1 MDDERDEFRITSV
14 ASGRVSRAVPI
25 ATFLVGLFLGA
36 AIVKP
41 WDLIF
46 PPKPPPQAESRPA
59 ASPGAGSAQP
69 ASSSLPSLPPGLP
82 ADCAFAGGW
91 RVFALG
97 QSDPL
102 GGDGS
107 SGGPGAS
114 VAPSGRRD
122 IGNPLR
128 RWIEV
133 DPLKSAPGP
142 ADTRIPFVTI
152 VSERIAGIG
161 YCPPPDGLDVPPP
174 GVRFDAWTLD
184 AVGTPT
190 PLALRRATL
199 AATSTTD
206 VAVFIGDGPTAD
218 GNARW
223 PEGRFVFAVAAPGP
237 EPYSRWFGV
246 DIRTPPGKPFE

>member
-1 MDDERDEFRITSV
+1 MDDERDEFKITPV
-14 ASGRVSRAVPI
+14 TSGGVSRAVPI

-36 AIVKP
+36 AVVKP

-46 PPKPPPQAESRPA
+46 PPQPPPVVASGPKATSAGSSPRSSISAPSP
-59 ASPGAGSAQP
+59 SPGV
-69 ASSSLPSLPPGLP
+69 P

-97 QSDPL
+97 QSETL

-122 IGNPLR
+122 IENPLR

-133 DPLKSAPGP
+133 DPLQSAPGP
-142 ADTRIPFVTI
+142 ADPRIPFVTI
-152 VSERIAGIG
+152 VSERVGAIG
-161 YCPPPDGLDVPPP
+161 YCPPPNGTDGPPADVA
-174 GVRFDAWTLD
+174 FDAWSLD
-184 AVGTPT
+184 PAGLAT

-199 AATSTTD
+199 PTPSITD
-206 VAVFIGDGPTAD
+206 VAVFVGDGPTVD
-218 GNARW
+218 GKASW
-223 PEGRFVFAVAAPGP
+223 PEGRYVFAVEARTP

-246 DIRTPPGKPFE
+246 DIRTPPGRPSN